1 MARPIKLTDKAV
13 EDILLGIGKGL
24 TLKAA
29 CKFAGVSYST
39 LANHMYKGK
48 QAKLKGENTRH
59 TEVLEKINHATRVI
73 RLQHQDRFFFNL
85 SPRSFRYGWRN
96 PMSLEARVKLS
107 EAWKRTQAKRR
118 EERRRY
124 FDW

>member
-1 MARPIKLTDKAV
+1 MVRPIKLTDQV
-13 EDILLGIGKGL
+13 VDDIIIGINKGL

-48 QAKLKGENTRH
+48 QAKLRGENTQY
-59 TEVLEKINHATRVI
+59 TVVLEKINHANSVFRS
-73 RLQHQDRFFFNL
+73 QHKDRFFFNL

-96 PMSLEARVKLS
+96 PMSPETRLKVS
-107 EAWKRTQAKRR
+107 EAWRRARAKQR

-124 FDW
+124 FG